1 MAARRRRLPRHLLRH
16 RLPLRLP
23 PPLLPLRQQLPRLLQ
38 PAVPRSSAAAAAA
51 VAWTGG
57 AADAAAV
64 VAAAAAPPLP
74 AARPMAASHRAAS
87 CTAWRPLCSTRLQR
101 TASARQWWACRAPP
115 CPSCRWV
122 LAAAWSWGFAVQL
135 GHAIIM
141 LHCQPTAAARP
152 ALTLTPLPSPP
163 QEAVRNQI
171 DYYFSVGN
179 LVRDVFLRSKM
190 NGEVGAGLQACCR
203 YGGACLLAAACLPV
217 AGAGPLL

>member
-1 MAARRRRLPRHLLRH
+1 MAARRRRLPRHPRRR

-23 PPLLPLRQQLPRLLQ
+23 PRLLPLQQQLPRLLQ

-51 VAWTGG
+51 AAWTGG

-74 AARPMAASHRAAS
+74 AARPMAALHRAAS
-87 CTAWRPLCSTRLQR
+87 CTAWRPLCSTRLRR
-101 TASARQWWACRAPP
+101 TVSAHQWWACRAPP

-122 LAAAWSWGFAVQL
+122 LDAACSWGSCCL
-135 GHAIIM
+135 HSGHAIIM
-141 LHCQPTAAARP
+141 LPRQPTAAARP
-152 ALTLTPLPSPP
+152 ALTLTPLPSPL

-203 YGGACLLAAACLPV
+203 
-217 AGAGPLL
+217 